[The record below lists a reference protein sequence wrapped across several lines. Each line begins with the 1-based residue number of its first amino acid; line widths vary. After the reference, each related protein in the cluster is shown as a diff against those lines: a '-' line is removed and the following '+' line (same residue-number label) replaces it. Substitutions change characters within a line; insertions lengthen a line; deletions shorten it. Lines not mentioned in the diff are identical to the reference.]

1 MGSSTVT
8 SQVCT
13 TLCSELGQDTITNT
27 VPTTTVVT
35 TTGIATTGTFITT
48 TTAVQTITLTSTATE
63 TSTTTFTETSS
74 SSTTSVVPTIAGF
87 VPIEDSTGRKDA
99 APQKKRELLAEP
111 IKKNLAARGLVNAGH
126 PHVKRTAPDSRP
138 QYPKSATCVRY
149 VKVRIIVKLII
160 YRTPVTQTAPA
171 YTSTVNVPNTVTSTS
186 TIIPPGVTETITS
199 TDTSTSTATITATT
213 TVTSSTTVTVTEVS
227 TATSYAACA
236 PNNLLGPKLDDGFFI
251 NGYSGSAKLDYQKAY
266 AGNAYDCCVICNTNP
281 NCVSSEYL
289 PNYES
294 CAIRTRM
301 DGGTCDNANFVAA
314 RISEGGQPSQYSST
328 GSNGPCG
335 QVGSDT

>member
-1 MGSSTVT
+1 MTPKASTV
-8 SQVCT
+8 
-13 TLCSELGQDTITNT
+13 TNT

-35 TTGIATTGTFITT
+35 TISIATTGTFTTT

-99 APQKKRELLAEP
+99 APQKKRELVAEP
-111 IKKNLAARGLVNAGH
+111 IKKNHAARGLVNAGH

-138 QYPKSATCVRY
+138 QYPKSACAT
-149 VKVRIIVKLII
+149 IIVKLII
-160 YRTPVTQTAPA
+160 YRSPVTQTAPA

-186 TIIPPGVTETITS
+186 TVIPPGVAETITS
-199 TDTSTSTATITATT
+199 TDTSTSTATITATI

-236 PNNLLGPKLDDGFFI
+236 PNNFVGPKLDNGFFI
-251 NGYSGSAKLDYQKAY
+251 NGCSGSAKLNYQQAC
-266 AGNAYDCCVICNTNP
+266 AGNAYGCCVICNTNP
-281 NCVSSEYL
+281 NYVFSEYL

-301 DGGTCDNANFVAA
+301 DRGTCDNANFIAA
-314 RISEGGQPSQYSST
+314 RIFEGGQRSQYPST

-335 QVGSDT
+335 QVGPDT